1 MADPDLQIKGGGGGV
16 VSKNIFAALL
26 VSVWSKNK
34 VRTRAPRASP
44 LDPSL
49 LMKLIDNTR
58 IQRRSHIVTCLDI

>member
-16 VSKNIFAALL
+16 VSKNIFAALR

-34 VRTRAPRASP
+34 VRAWAPRASP
-44 LDPSL
+44 LYPSL
-49 LMKLIDNTR
+49 LMKLIDNAR